1 MGSTMTTVYFK
12 GIERGFNVSSE
23 FANFSFFGLDLA
35 IKWYGV
41 IIAFGFLLAVLLGGR
56 GAYKWKMSLDK
67 MIDVLIYGT
76 ILGIIGARLYYV
88 LANWSYYKDNLS
100 SIFSIWEGGL
110 AIYGGLIGG
119 FIAAYFVCKVRKLNF
134 YNLLDL
140 SAMSFLVGQGIGRW
154 GNFTNQ
160 EVFGSNTDLPWGMWS
175 QKTADF
181 ILYNHADLAAK
192 GISVEAGTFAEKA
205 YVHPTFLYESLW
217 CLLGFAVLYIIC
229 QKYRKFS
236 GQIMLCYGVW
246 YGAGRAVIEGF
257 RLDGIPLA
265 GIGITLN
272 QVRSITIAVVCGVLL
287 IVLLRKYIKHPKPI
301 EGVDFFPVEDE
312 VKNNKKHE
320 VVEAAVILD
329 EAPRASETIK
339 TNNDDIEK
347 ADDEQTKVQTENEA
361 KKEEKEEKVSDNN

>member
-1 MGSTMTTVYFK
+1 MSDTMTTVYFK
-12 GIERGFNVSSE
+12 AIERGFNVSSE
-23 FANFSFFGLDLA
+23 FANFSFFGLELA
-35 IKWYGV
+35 VKWYGV

-88 LANWSYYKDNLS
+88 IANWSYYKDNIS

-119 FIAAYFVCKVRKLNF
+119 LIAAYLVCKIEKLNF

-160 EVFGSNTDLPWGMWS
+160 EVFGTNTNLPWGMWS

-181 ILYNHADLAAK
+181 ILQNQTELAAK

-257 RLDGIPLA
+257 RLDGTQLA
-265 GIGITLN
+265 GIGLTLN
-272 QVRSITIAVVCGVLL
+272 QVRSITLAVVCGVLL
-287 IVLLRKYIKHPKPI
+287 VVLLNKYIKHPKPI
-301 EGVDFFPVEDE
+301 EGVDFFPVEE
-312 VKNNKKHE
+312 EKVKVNKKSKT
-320 VVEAAVILD
+320 VETVLIPD
-329 EAPRASETIK
+329 ETPQTSETAE
-339 TNNDDIEK
+339 TNEVAEK
-347 ADDEQTKVQTENEA
+347 A
-361 KKEEKEEKVSDNN
+361 EKEE

>member
-1 MGSTMTTVYFK
+1 MSDTMTTVYFK
-12 GIERGFNVSSE
+12 AIERGFNISSD
-23 FANFSFFGLDLA
+23 FANFSFFGLQLSV
-35 IKWYGV
+35 KWYGV

-56 GAYKWKMSLDK
+56 GAYKWKMSLDN

-100 SIFSIWEGGL
+100 SIFSVWEGGL

-119 FIAAYFVCKVRKLNF
+119 LIAAYIVCKVTKLNF

-154 GNFTNQ
+154 GNFANQ
-160 EVFGSNTDLPWGMWS
+160 EVFGTNTNLPWGMWS

-181 ILYNHADLAAK
+181 ISSNQAELVGK
-192 GISVEAGTFAEKA
+192 GISVQAGTFAEKA
-205 YVHPTFLYESLW
+205 FVHPTFLYESIW

-257 RLDGIPLA
+257 RLDGTPLA
-265 GIGITLN
+265 IGITLN
-272 QVRSITIAVVCGVLL
+272 QVRSLTLAVVCAVLL
-287 IVLLRKYIKHPKPI
+287 VVLLNKYIKHPKPI
-301 EGVDFFPVEDE
+301 EGVDFFPAEVE
-312 VKNNKKHE
+312 KGKGSKKSKAVE
-320 VVEAAVILD
+320 NVEVEAVVLD
-329 EAPRASETIK
+329 QTIK
-339 TNNDDIEK
+339 ANETAETQNIVEEAVDDMTDAPSEN
-347 ADDEQTKVQTENEA
+347 DEQKGE
-361 KKEEKEEKVSDNN
+361 

>member
-1 MGSTMTTVYFK
+1 MGDTMTTVYFK
-12 GIERGFNVSSE
+12 AMERGFNVSSE
-23 FANFSFFGLDLA
+23 FANFSFFGLELA
-35 IKWYGV
+35 VKWYGV

-119 FIAAYFVCKVRKLNF
+119 LIAAYLVCKIEKLNF

-160 EVFGSNTDLPWGMWS
+160 EVFGTNTNLPWGMWS

-181 ILYNHADLAAK
+181 IQYNQAELAAK
-192 GISVEAGTFAEKA
+192 GISVQAGTFAEKA

-257 RLDGIPLA
+257 RLDGTPLA
-265 GIGITLN
+265 GIGLTLN
-272 QVRSITIAVVCGVLL
+272 QVRSITLAVVCGVLL
-287 IVLLRKYIKHPKPI
+287 IVLLRKYIKNPKPI
-301 EGVDFFPVEDE
+301 EGVDFFPIEE
-312 VKNNKKHE
+312 EKVKVNKKSKAIE
-320 VVEAAVILD
+320 TAVMLD
-329 EAPRASETIK
+329 ETPGMSKTIQ
-339 TNNDDIEK
+339 TDDGAAK
-347 ADDEQTKVQTENEA
+347 SDDENAAVQTENEGQ
-361 KKEEKEEKVSDNN
+361 KDQ